1 MSEPVGGNA
10 GQHLLSFIE
19 RVERINEEIKAA
31 QGDRKDVFSEAAAS
45 GFGVKAMKRVIRER
59 AMDRDELDEFEALV
73 NTYWGA
79 LGRK

>member
-1 MSEPVGGNA
+1 MTDIGNNA
-10 GQHLLSFIE
+10 GAVLQSFVE
-19 RVERINEEIKAA
+19 RVERINEEIKAS
-31 QGDRKDVFSEAAAS
+31 QEDRKEVFSEAAAN
-45 GFGVKAMKRVIRER
+45 GFDVKAMKRVIRER